1 MINAKTK
8 DHFSFYIAIEEQTK
22 EIFMP
27 MQSTLLKLRDYI
39 VVKYNFPIKS
49 FDIYIDKFLLSD
61 FFDSLPIEQIFQI
74 FQKEQKKRI
83 LCIIKRE
90 NNTILNEIE
99 NCSINALFTKEE
111 TTLSSYE
118 KLSFE
123 CKNLEENINSC
134 NDLEK
139 QLSKYYA
146 ELSQKNKEDETKR
159 INDEYTQKETEAN
172 KQYEDVKSKQKEFDK
187 LLEKIIL
194 NKMMEKQAITLINDN
209 KKLVS
214 KLHWSLIELE
224 HKRKE
229 KRDLEIKLQEIN
241 KRRENEK
248 TLIESY
254 LSQKKKN
261 H

>member
-8 DHFSFYIAIEEQTK
+8 GRFSFYITIEEQTK

-27 MQSTLLKLRDYI
+27 IQSTLFKLREYI
-39 VVKYNFPIKS
+39 VVKYNFPIKE
-49 FDIYIDKFLLSD
+49 FDIYVDKFLLCD
-61 FFDSLPIEQIFQI
+61 FFDSLQIEQIFEI
-74 FQKEQKKRI
+74 FQKEIKKRI
-83 LCIIKRE
+83 LCVMKKE
-90 NNTILNEIE
+90 NNAIEQEIE
-99 NCSINALFTKEE
+99 NMNINELFTKEE
-111 TTLSSYE
+111 KCLSSYE

-123 CKNLEENINSC
+123 CKNLEENIKSC
-134 NDLEK
+134 NELEN
-139 QLSKYYA
+139 QLSNYYT
-146 ELSQKNKEDETKR
+146 ELCQKNKEDETRR
-159 INDEYTQKETEAN
+159 INEEYNQKESEAN
-172 KQYEDVKSKQKEFDK
+172 KQYKEFKSKQDEFDK

-229 KRDLEIKLQEIN
+229 KRDLEIKEQEIN